1 MMKQSGVCM
10 DTLIN
15 KRVTAV
21 LIVWL
26 ICVAVS
32 VLYVMNYVVK
42 RKQTRMEHAGYV
54 ASEEINKL
62 QYAIDSRIVK
72 TEILRLI
79 LIEQKG
85 TMNDFN
91 SIAEKIYADDPS
103 IRSIQLAPNGVV
115 TMVYPLQ
122 GNENAFVDLFHD
134 EKRRAE
140 AEYARDSGKTTL
152 AGPLELYQGGLGII
166 ARTPVFLSDSSGSRS
181 FWGFSIIILNL
192 PKIFDQAGI
201 DYLSNR
207 GYDYRIW
214 RRHSDTGEI
223 QIIDQSIS
231 GEMKDPVEQDII
243 VPNGTWTLSLVPK
256 KGWVPVDYWL
266 SQAVFCFI
274 ICCFSAVIFYGF
286 LIVEK
291 QKKTLFVLANT
302 DPLTGLHNERCFVA
316 AINRLTDSSHP
327 FGLLYLDIDKFK
339 LVNDNF
345 GHDMG
350 DRLLIEIAARMRGQ
364 IGKNDMAFR
373 IGGDEFAILIRE
385 KKEKAY
391 YESLKKSISEAIGEP
406 FVVELSILYPK
417 ASCGYARYPEDQ
429 TDGEALIKQADQE
442 MYKAKN
448 QIS

>member
-1 MMKQSGVCM
+1 M

-152 AGPLELYQGGLGII
+152 AGPWSYIR
-166 ARTPVFLSDSSGSRS
+166 AV
-181 FWGFSIIILNL
+181 
-192 PKIFDQAGI
+192 
-201 DYLSNR
+201 
-207 GYDYRIW
+207 
-214 RRHSDTGEI
+214 
-223 QIIDQSIS
+223 
-231 GEMKDPVEQDII
+231 
-243 VPNGTWTLSLVPK
+243 LV
-256 KGWVPVDYWL
+256 L
-266 SQAVFCFI
+266 
-274 ICCFSAVIFYGF
+274 
-286 LIVEK
+286 
-291 QKKTLFVLANT
+291 
-302 DPLTGLHNERCFVA
+302 
-316 AINRLTDSSHP
+316 
-327 FGLLYLDIDKFK
+327 
-339 LVNDNF
+339 
-345 GHDMG
+345 
-350 DRLLIEIAARMRGQ
+350 
-364 IGKNDMAFR
+364 
-373 IGGDEFAILIRE
+373 
-385 KKEKAY
+385 
-391 YESLKKSISEAIGEP
+391 
-406 FVVELSILYPK
+406 
-417 ASCGYARYPEDQ
+417 
-429 TDGEALIKQADQE
+429 
-442 MYKAKN
+442 
-448 QIS
+448 

>member
-1 MMKQSGVCM
+1 M

-15 KRVTAV
+15 KRVTAI

-115 TMVYPLQ
+115 T
-122 GNENAFVDLFHD
+122 
-134 EKRRAE
+134 K
-140 AEYARDSGKTTL
+140 
-152 AGPLELYQGGLGII
+152 
-166 ARTPVFLSDSSGSRS
+166 
-181 FWGFSIIILNL
+181 
-192 PKIFDQAGI
+192 
-201 DYLSNR
+201 
-207 GYDYRIW
+207 
-214 RRHSDTGEI
+214 
-223 QIIDQSIS
+223 
-231 GEMKDPVEQDII
+231 
-243 VPNGTWTLSLVPK
+243 
-256 KGWVPVDYWL
+256 
-266 SQAVFCFI
+266 
-274 ICCFSAVIFYGF
+274 
-286 LIVEK
+286 
-291 QKKTLFVLANT
+291 
-302 DPLTGLHNERCFVA
+302 
-316 AINRLTDSSHP
+316 
-327 FGLLYLDIDKFK
+327 
-339 LVNDNF
+339 
-345 GHDMG
+345 
-350 DRLLIEIAARMRGQ
+350 IEIAARMRGQ

-391 YESLKKSISEAIGEP
+391 YESLKKSIKDAIGEP
-406 FVVELSILYPK
+406 FVMEPSILYPK

-429 TDGEALIKQADQE
+429 SDGEALIKQADQE
-442 MYKAKN
+442 MYNAKN